1 MMLPVLARRSQ
12 PSSTISKDSIALTR
26 WSCSEVGYCSGT
38 SCGKAG
44 SWAFPSPPYNNNA
57 LPSAILQGRLVDFP
71 IDITGLYPATAIPA
85 NAFCTL
91 AVSIRSRRAGVSR
104 SVGEAILSGS
114 VADVSFGYRG
124 VPEEPFLAHPGAAWS
139 QEVSYSTSSLR
150 CPNASARYNVSQSGM
165 NSCRNSAR
173 SCSQK

>member
-1 MMLPVLARRSQ
+1 MQCFYS
-12 PSSTISKDSIALTR
+12 
-26 WSCSEVGYCSGT
+26 
-38 SCGKAG
+38 
-44 SWAFPSPPYNNNA
+44 
-57 LPSAILQGRLVDFP
+57 
-71 IDITGLYPATAIPA
+71 AIPA

-114 VADVSFGYRG
+114 AADVSFGYRG
-124 VPEEPFLAHPGAAWS
+124 VPEEPFLAHPAAAWS